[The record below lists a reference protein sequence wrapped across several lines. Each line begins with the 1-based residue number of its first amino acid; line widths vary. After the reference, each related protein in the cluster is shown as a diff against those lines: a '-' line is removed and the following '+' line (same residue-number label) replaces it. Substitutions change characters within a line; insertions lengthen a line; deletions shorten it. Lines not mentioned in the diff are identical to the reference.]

1 MGHLMKTPSPS
12 QNAIFVRIATVYGIT
27 TLYPACDKAKS
38 FCNIAGTKTITP
50 AMTREINAIGF
61 NVFEDPTAFA
71 QRKIK
76 MGVDA

>member
-1 MGHLMKTPSPS
+1 MKTPSPS

-50 AMTREINAIGF
+50 AMKREISAIGF
-61 NVFEDPTAFA
+61 KIYEDPAEIA
-71 QRKIK
+71 KK
-76 MGVDA
+76 KAAMGIEVASAS

>member
-1 MGHLMKTPSPS
+1 MSNKE
-12 QNAIFVRIATVYGIT
+12 NAIFVRIATVYGVT
-27 TLYPACDKAKS
+27 TLYPVCDKAKA

-61 NVFEDPTAFA
+61 KVFEDPTAFA